1 MRLALVFASAKS
13 QSQRSIFVDSITRI
27 EQSDS
32 GCTACSL
39 RVLQAMMVSLGR
51 HAGTGHIGPV
61 KLIGCLAFL
70 PAKVKSK
77 DMFTGK

>member
-1 MRLALVFASAKS
+1 MFL
-13 QSQRSIFVDSITRI
+13 
-27 EQSDS
+27 
-32 GCTACSL
+32 C
-39 RVLQAMMVSLGR
+39 VLQAMMVSLGR

-61 KLIGCLAFL
+61 KLTGCFAFL